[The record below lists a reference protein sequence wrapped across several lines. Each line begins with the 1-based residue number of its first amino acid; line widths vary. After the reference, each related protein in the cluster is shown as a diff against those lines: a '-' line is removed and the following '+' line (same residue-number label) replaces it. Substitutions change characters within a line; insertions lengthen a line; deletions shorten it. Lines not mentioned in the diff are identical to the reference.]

1 MAGIVGISEEF
12 INPNRLR
19 LLKEGKIQFT
29 QIGNIDGKPLLMD
42 SYESGNNPGYKM
54 FDFYF
59 SSCLL
64 NTVYH
69 IKDNFLDID
78 SFICD
83 GAQKGDGKK
92 MMCYSLGHLKQRI
105 EGLNDATIVSLYAAA
120 GTSNTLIHKRPDGA
134 ESLKERQAKLEAYY
148 MGVYGFQKSNPEDP
162 GSNKFH
168 STLGAIIVKCYP
180 PPSRSSRKKNRRRKT
195 KKLYRKV

>member
-12 INPNRLR
+12 IDHNRLR
-19 LLKEGKIQFT
+19 FLKQGKIKFT
-29 QIGNIDGKPLLMD
+29 EIGNIDGKPLLMD
-42 SYESGNNPGYKM
+42 SYKSSRALGCKL

-59 SSCLL
+59 SSCIL
-64 NTVYH
+64 NTVYCEER
-69 IKDNFLDID
+69 NFLDIHF
-78 SFICD
+78 FICD

-105 EGLNDATIVSLYAAA
+105 EGLNDATIVSLTASA
-120 GTSNTLIHKRPDGA
+120 SQSDNLIHKRPETG
-134 ESLKERQAKLEAYY
+134 ESPEEKQLKLEAYY

-162 GSNKFH
+162 RSNKFH

-180 PPSRSSRKKNRRRKT
+180 PPSGSSRKKTKRRKT
-195 KKLYRKV
+195 KKMSRKV